1 MYVVMAYK
9 ANSKALAHLHSDLSS
24 ASQPTDDP
32 FLQALFATLDIHAS
46 TIVAIALRPKAH
58 SGPEWEP
65 ARAAA
70 RNLLAQLFEQDGLN
84 IDKAHNALA
93 ELSHAERY
101 RLKKSQAGRAVA
113 DPVKLE
119 SLPTVTIRLSLWRL
133 AYDELSSRDVEGVA
147 LFMRAVA
154 PFAHLELLDRGNAWN
169 QKGLEAVVEPTQWIT
184 AVRAINKSLKA
195 TRESF
200 APALE
205 SLASHSNA
213 ASIRQLWAKPNAS
226 QIAIRLLLSPA
237 SEVHDPVI
245 SLIQHSFDD
254 VDDRADCFRCLLR
267 TAPDQAM
274 DGLASF
280 LRTFISVAQ
289 VTPESCSLAKW
300 MVRCFTDVL
309 DALCSFSGGEGA
321 LLQNEAFLADH
332 SGGKSMMRRVG
343 TLWSLMTE
351 ALALVFKRTATWA
364 PYYENEVM
372 VDWMRDALIFGRHM
386 TDRMRGFE
394 AAALG
399 NASAGRFADG
409 MESPAK
415 MTVVGQ
421 KMVRELE
428 KVLRDLVSWI
438 RLTE

>member
-1 MYVVMAYK
+1 
-9 ANSKALAHLHSDLSS
+9 
-24 ASQPTDDP
+24 
-32 FLQALFATLDIHAS
+32 
-46 TIVAIALRPKAH
+46 
-58 SGPEWEP
+58 
-65 ARAAA
+65 
-70 RNLLAQLFEQDGLN
+70 LFEQDGRN
-84 IDKAHNALA
+84 IDAVHSELA
-93 ELSHAERY
+93 EISFSERS
-101 RLKKSQAGRAVA
+101 RAKKAAAGKAVA
-113 DPVKLE
+113 DPVKLT
-119 SLPTVTIRLSLWRL
+119 SLPTVAVRQSLWVL
-133 AYDELSSRDVEGVA
+133 AYDELSSRDVDGVA
-147 LFMRAVA
+147 LFMRAVV
-154 PFAHLELLDRGNAWN
+154 PFAHLELLDRGNAWS
-169 QKGLEAVVEPTQWIT
+169 QGGLEAVVDSNQWIT
-184 AVRAINKSLKA
+184 SVRSINKALKV

-205 SLASHSNA
+205 SLASHSNPLA
-213 ASIRQLWAKPNAS
+213 IRELWKKSNAS
-226 QIAIRLLLSPA
+226 NIAIRLLLSPA

-289 VTPESCSLAKW
+289 ITPESCSLAKW

-309 DALCSFSGGEGA
+309 DALCSFSGGESA

-351 ALALVFKRTATWA
+351 SLALVFKRTAAWA

-386 TDRMRGFE
+386 TETMRGFE

-399 NASAGRFADG
+399 NANAGRFGDDV
-409 MESPAK
+409 ESPVK